1 MSDTTVEP
9 MSRWSHK
16 WKVECE
22 GHKPMLDYVF
32 ADNLEEATAKA
43 YATLDIPADA
53 VITVYRVNDVTN
65 MKWRIA

>member
-1 MSDTTVEP
+1 
-9 MSRWSHK
+9 
-16 WKVECE
+16 
-22 GHKPMLDYVF
+22 MLDYVF